1 MHSACNATA
10 DPDHPSLCA
19 IDFSSGWTSY
29 TGGEPGYGTTIQL
42 LRQAIGGTEAR
53 RWDADYETPY
63 FDIAGDKI
71 AELHDSPTQ
80 PQTAGCNRCT
90 CEYIDICHPAV
101 GLTRTVVPTDY
112 VDGQNKS
119 RSHRIYFDDPAS
131 LAIKYE
137 WVVASGLRGV
147 GMWTAD
153 AAIQAMGKAP
163 RYRWHLG
170 GILLKMPAISLLAGP
185 RRPRDGLADGSA
197 LPVARPDV
205 P

>member
-1 MHSACNATA
+1 MLTIALLHSACNATA

-71 AELHDSPTQ
+71 AELHDRPTQ

-90 CEYIDICHPAV
+90 CEYID
-101 GLTRTVVPTDY
+101 GLPPRCLSNPHL
-112 VDGQNKS
+112 
-119 RSHRIYFDDPAS
+119 RSNR
-131 LAIKYE
+131 LC
-137 WVVASGLRGV
+137 
-147 GMWTAD
+147 
-153 AAIQAMGKAP
+153 
-163 RYRWHLG
+163 
-170 GILLKMPAISLLAGP
+170 
-185 RRPRDGLADGSA
+185 
-197 LPVARPDV
+197 
-205 P
+205 